1 MTPIHELL
9 NRIRW
14 DKDVGPGQFEI
25 GYLDRHEGTIQRVRL
40 EEVVFPEGERRV
52 FELSDGTGHVRR
64 IPFHHVREVWRD
76 GEVIWKHP
84 MVSDRNKGAAT
95 GGRGPTD
102 QAEPS
107 RGLPG

>member
-14 DKDVGPGQFEI
+14 DKDFGSGQFEI

-52 FELSDGTGHVRR
+52 FEMSDETGRVRR
-64 IPFHHVREVWRD
+64 ISFSPRPGGLARWGGHLEAPNAIPPKGRCRD
-76 GEVIWKHP
+76 WWAR
-84 MVSDRNKGAAT
+84 SN
-95 GGRGPTD
+95 
-102 QAEPS
+102 
-107 RGLPG
+107 